1 MEALCG
7 RTARTPLRTPLCIC
21 TPSVFLYMT
30 SGTSNLAY
38 PASINLNRGST
49 EIILEL
55 NIKVFL
61 LSTKNKIKSIAFALC
76 TIVAW
81 FKAFRRDMHTNV
93 HVLRSLN
100 NCRMPVA

>member
-1 MEALCG
+1 
-7 RTARTPLRTPLCIC
+7 
-21 TPSVFLYMT
+21 MT

-38 PASINLNRGST
+38 PASINLNIGST

-61 LSTKNKIKSIAFALC
+61 LSTKKIKSIAFARC

-100 NCRMPVA
+100 NCRMPVT